1 MWGTIPNRTN
11 YGIEVMRLEG
21 EYTYSMD
28 AKGRIAVPAKLR
40 AELGDV
46 IYVSKGPDKS
56 LFVYAESN
64 WLRIKERLASMPI
77 SKARK
82 LQLTLFP
89 SAKRFELDAQG
100 RVLLP
105 QNLRDHAELV
115 REVVI
120 LGVVDRAEIWS
131 ETVWR
136 RFETDELTPDNMLR
150 AMDEL
155 GF

>member
-1 MWGTIPNRTN
+1 M
-11 YGIEVMRLEG
+11 EG
-21 EYTYSMD
+21 ECTYTMD
-28 AKGRIAVPAKLR
+28 AKGRIAIPAKLR
-40 AELGDV
+40 AELGDAIV
-46 IYVSKGPDKS
+46 VSKGPDKS
-56 LFVYAESN
+56 LFVYAEEN
-64 WLRIKERLASMPI
+64 WLGIRDKLAAMPI

-105 QNLRDHAELV
+105 QNLRDHAELT

-131 ETVWR
+131 EAVWR
-136 RFETDELTPDNMLR
+136 QFETDELTPDNMLQ